1 MNQPETFEYLP
12 EFVEKMEREGI
23 SQPVIEA
30 FKYYYRKAVLGD
42 NGLIFDRDLVPVKR
56 DEVADAGDL
65 VEYADAGRSNYPR
78 AAVIVLNGGLGTS
91 MGLTGPKS
99 LLEARGGR
107 TFLEILLHQAEK
119 CHTTLVLMNSFNTD
133 EATRKAISRI
143 NPGKPPLMFVQ
154 NKFPK
159 ILQENFAPASWPENT
174 LLEWN
179 PPGHGDIY
187 MALVISGMLEELLNR
202 GIGYVFVSN
211 LDNLGAKLDPALLGY
226 FIEKNFP
233 FMMEVSD
240 RTPADMKGGHL
251 AKFRNGPL
259 VLRETAQCPEEEKN
273 AFSDIDHYCF
283 FNTNN
288 LWINLRHLKNF
299 IREKEVIRLP
309 MILNAKNIDPRDK
322 FSPTVYQIETAMG
335 AAISFFENAA
345 IVRVPRSRFYPVKK
359 CNELLAIRS
368 DCFQFS
374 DEGGLLMNPERRD
387 GDPKINLDPD
397 FYGKFDQLE
406 ERFKDGV
413 PSLLDCRCL
422 TVIGDV
428 RFEKDVKIIGNVR
441 IENRGGTQAVIKAGR
456 VIDSNIVF

>member
-1 MNQPETFEYLP
+1 MNQTETFEYLP
-12 EFVEKMEREGI
+12 EFVEKMKRESI
-23 SQPVIEA
+23 PAPVIEA
-30 FKYYYRKAVLGD
+30 FKYYYQKTVLGD
-42 NGLIFDRDLVPVKR
+42 KGLLYDKDLSPIKK
-56 DEVADAGDL
+56 DEVRDAREL
-65 VEYADAGRSNYPR
+65 EEYAHAGRSNFHH

-107 TFLEILLHQAEK
+107 TFLEILLNQSEK
-119 CHTTLVLMNSFNTD
+119 CHTTLVLMNSFST
-133 EATRKAISRI
+133 EEETRKAVSRI
-143 NPGKPPLMFVQ
+143 KPEKPPLMFVQ

-159 ILQENFAPASWPENT
+159 ILRKNFAPAAWAKNP

-187 MALVISGMLEELLNR
+187 MALNTSGMLEELLNR
-202 GIGYVFVSN
+202 GISYVFVSN
-211 LDNLGAKLDPALLGY
+211 LDNLGAKLDAALLGY
-226 FIEKNFP
+226 FIEKGFP

-251 AKFRNGPL
+251 ARYRKGGL
-259 VLRETAQCPEEEKN
+259 VLREIAQCPDEEKK
-273 AFSDIDHYCF
+273 AFSDINRYCF

-288 LWINLRHLKNF
+288 LWINLRLLKEF
-299 IREKEVIRLP
+299 IRQNDIRLP

-322 FSPTVYQIETAMG
+322 FSPEVYQIETAMG
-335 AAISFFENAA
+335 AAISFFENAS
-345 IVRVPRSRFYPVKK
+345 IVKVPRSRFYPVKK

-374 DEGGLLMNPERRD
+374 DEGGLSMNPERRN
-387 GDPKINLDPD
+387 GDLKINLDPE

-413 PSLLDCRCL
+413 PSLLDCLSL
-422 TVIGDV
+422 TVTGDV

-441 IENRGGTQAVIKAGR
+441 IENRGAAQAVIKAGR
-456 VIDSNIVF
+456 VIDSNVVF